1 MILRET
7 ENTLNNS
14 IHTASSLIVVIAS
27 LLIPPLWGN
36 ISQPSITQAEYKL
49 YLPIVYNNIQY
60 QVSPTN
66 TPTATRKPKPTQT
79 RTPTRTRVPFRSS
92 TPRPTSTQTP
102 TQTLTPTITLTPTST
117 STITLIPF
125 PAITI
130 QYPSH
135 TPSLTPTRTISPTIT
150 PSSTPSPGFISNPQ
164 LSMWVIGI
172 FVGLLWII
180 LAVWLYIL
188 LRRKE

>member
-1 MILRET
+1 VILRET
-7 ENTLNNS
+7 EITLNTS
-14 IHTASSLIVVIAS
+14 IHTISGLIVLIAS

-36 ISQPSITQAEYKL
+36 RSQPNVSQAEYKV

-92 TPRPTSTQTP
+92 TSRPTSTQTP
-102 TQTLTPTITLTPTST
+102 TQTSTPTITLTPTST
-117 STITLIPF
+117 STVTLIPF

-135 TPSLTPTRTISPTIT
+135 TPSLTPTKTITPTIS
-150 PSSTPSPGFISNPQ
+150 PSSTPSPGFISNPR
-164 LSMWVIGI
+164 LSTWIVGI
-172 FVGLLWII
+172 LVGLLWII
-180 LAVWLYIL
+180 VAVGLYIFL
-188 LRRKE
+188 QRRE